1 MPKWCKYVFLGPK
14 SIFFQLSS
22 KSTYQFFQKLYLMI
36 GISDWVK
43 LIPLRLLMKI
53 HIMFK
58 MT

>member
-43 LIPLRLLMKI
+43 LIPLDC
-53 HIMFK
+53 
-58 MT
+58 